1 MPSLRRT
8 VSESASPA
16 RMSPY
21 PSSLSLSVAGALNA
35 GVPIRPRRVAS
46 ETSGRRV
53 LADIEWWR
61 ILDGQQEEEGSATGN
76 GNENENDQ
84 NTSSGSVA
92 ELQPALE
99 DAMQESYP
107 SATATT
113 QGSAVM
119 IDPLDEA
126 SAVLGG
132 PDALQGASSLTT
144 PFAALSISPAVPM
157 TPPMTPPRTRNALQ
171 SPSLSAVSTPE
182 SSPRTPP
189 RLRDSLFM
197 DSPPSFDYRHV
208 ASDYDEEFCT
218 PLPPFL
224 TVRGPKGL
232 HSLAM
237 IRSVSFGGFD
247 MARESEDERFS
258 DVIFV

>member
-21 PSSLSLSVAGALNA
+21 PSSLSLSAAGALNA

-46 ETSGRRV
+46 ETPGRRV

-61 ILDGQQEEEGSATGN
+61 ILDGQQEEEGNATGN

-99 DAMQESYP
+99 DAMQESYT

-113 QGSAVM
+113 QGTAVM
-119 IDPLDEA
+119 IDSVDEA

-132 PDALQGASSLTT
+132 PDASQGASSLTT

-157 TPPMTPPRTRNALQ
+157 TPPMTPPRIRNALQ

-189 RLRDSLFM
+189 RLHESLFM
-197 DSPPSFDYRHV
+197 GSPTFDYTRV
-208 ASDYDEEFCT
+208 ASDYDEDFCT

-237 IRSVSFGGFD
+237 MRSISFGGFD
-247 MARESEDERFS
+247 TTRESEDERFS